1 MKIETVKD
9 YALPCMLAENAMKE
23 VHQLML
29 GNKYQNA
36 LQECTIALTHI
47 ADMMEAIKH
56 ARDKA

>member
-9 YALPCMLAENAMKE
+9 YALPCMLAENALKE

-29 GNKYQNA
+29 GNKYQDA
-36 LQECTIALTHI
+36 LQECKIVVKHI
-47 ADMMEAIKH
+47 ADMILAIEH